1 MVNGPSPRDFL
12 PTASFGIRGL
22 GELRM
27 AAHRG
32 RALSNES
39 VLLLSGWMKCKQ
51 TRNPFWGDWLKSL

>member
-32 RALSNES
+32 QCFEQRVRPVTVRVDE
-39 VLLLSGWMKCKQ
+39 M
-51 TRNPFWGDWLKSL
+51 

>member
-39 VLLLSGWMKCKQ
+39 VLLLSG
-51 TRNPFWGDWLKSL
+51 LLSIVASA